1 MAERR
6 LFNIAKAI
14 DPSVG
19 QDLPRPAVED
29 DGARPACPNCH
40 SRMLKDVSPLF
51 PIPPLKDGITRQHF
65 RCSFCWARK
74 VLPPYP
80 KAKA

>member
-1 MAERR
+1 MSERK

-19 QDLPRPAVED
+19 QDLPRPDVED
-29 DGARPACPNCH
+29 DGTRPACPNCH

-51 PIPPLKDGITRQHF
+51 PIPTPKDWIARQHF
-65 RCSFCWARK
+65 RCSFCWARL
-74 VLPPYP
+74 VVPAYP
-80 KAKA
+80 RSKG